1 LRLSNGRYRQEGVPD
16 ESIGEN
22 RPGNRSLGRAVPAG
36 LRELDEGEQVHG
48 RKRSEPVLGIGDTI
62 DISVYRNDDLK
73 KTIKIDKSGRIM
85 FPLVGDVQVADRTVY
100 DVRDELQARLAK
112 YIVSPQVFIYASTIQ
127 SQKVLVLGEVKT
139 PGILTLDVDLL
150 ITDAVMK
157 AGGPTNDAKT
167 SDIYVIRRDSGK
179 SDAAGKTAL
188 VKFDMKNA
196 IHSGDFSNNVQL
208 RNGDIV
214 YVPTQ
219 AISDVSRFMA
229 HIAAIIGPIVTTE
242 SGIVLW
248 PQVIDVFQGK
258 KPTNTNINV
267 SP

>member
-1 LRLSNGRYRQEGVPD
+1 MKASGKIILATGLFAALFLPGCGSTMKGGNFTD
-16 ESIGEN
+16 ES
-22 RPGNRSLGRAVPAG
+22 SLAIKPP
-36 LRELDEGEQVHG
+36 E
-48 RKRSEPVLGIGDTI
+48 RSEPVLGIGDTI

-73 KTIKIDKSGRIM
+73 KTIKIDKSGKIM
-85 FPLVGDVQVADRTVY
+85 FPLVGDVQVVDRTVY
-100 DVRDELQARLAK
+100 SVRDELQVRLAK
-112 YIVSPQVFIYASTIQ
+112 FIVNPQVFIYASTIQ

-167 SDIYVIRRDSGK
+167 SDIYVIRRASGK
-179 SDAAGKTAL
+179 PDAAEKTGL
-188 VKFDMKNA
+188 VKFDMRKA
-196 IHSGDFSNNVQL
+196 IRTGEFANNVQL

-229 HIAAIIGPIVTTE
+229 HIASIIGPVVTTE
-242 SGIVLW
+242 TGIVLW
-248 PQVIDVFQGK
+248 PQTLDVLQGK
-258 KPTNTNINV
+258 KPANTNISV

>member
-1 LRLSNGRYRQEGVPD
+1 LSGCACRTGDTDRKGYRMKASGKIVLATGLLAALFLPGCGSSMKVNKFTD
-16 ESIGEN
+16 ES
-22 RPGNRSLGRAVPAG
+22 SPAIKPP
-36 LRELDEGEQVHG
+36 V
-48 RKRSEPVLGIGDTI
+48 RSEPVLGIGDTI

-73 KTIKIDKSGRIM
+73 KTIKIDRSGRIM
-85 FPLVGDVQVADRTVY
+85 FPLVG
-100 DVRDELQARLAK
+100 DELQARLAK

>member
-48 RKRSEPVLGIGDTI
+48 RKLPCDQAPRA
-62 DISVYRNDDLK
+62 
-73 KTIKIDKSGRIM
+73 IKIDKSGRIM